1 MTILVLVES
10 PGKLKKIQSFLG
22 NDYEVMASVGH
33 IRQLPRAGLGFDIAN
48 NYSPEF
54 EIMSDKQDV
63 VKRIKARAKDADKVL
78 LMADED
84 REGESIAWHCA
95 EVCKLPANK
104 RYRATFTEITKKAI
118 TTAISNTMTN
128 NRMIDM
134 NLVYAQ
140 FARMVL
146 DKLIGYKV
154 SPLLWKEYNNYHLSC
169 GRVQSPVVR
178 LIVQRENEIAQF
190 NSESYYKLDAEFW
203 VDKKNGLKIIPTTCD
218 ENITQQLEIEQLY
231 ETCKTNP
238 NIIWNI
244 TNITT
249 TTSKRNPSPPFI
261 TSTLQQEA
269 SSRLGMSP
277 DTCMKTAQKLY
288 EAGIITYMRTDAV
301 FIAEEAQKSIKIYV
315 GNKWGDSY
323 YRRIDY
329 KSKNANS
336 QEAHEC
342 CRPVDI
348 SRESVMGIEG
358 MTTQHNRLYQLIWRR
373 TIASQMAPAD
383 IETIT
388 IKISNQIVTT
398 TGNTTTGN
406 TINKKSKSNSRNISK
421 NKSISQT
428 KLDTNNTDN
437 TDNTDN
443 TNNTTIDNINTD
455 KGNKIY
461 TFIGKFEKVLFD
473 GYLVCMNLHKSSN
486 TKKELTGNDIL
497 NNLENINDAS
507 DIDDAN
513 DIDASGS
520 DSDIDDNQKLLEK
533 PLKKSSENIEKILSK
548 LKEGSQVW
556 IKTFT
561 AIQKFTKPPHGRY
574 TEAALIKKLDDLGI
588 GRPSTYASMI
598 KKVQEEQRQYVEKKT
613 LLPKKV
619 KITQLDY
626 IFPDVIN
633 ISQRD
638 MKTEGDKNKLFPTS
652 LGIMINEYL
661 ENNFMDIINYE
672 FTATVENLLDEI
684 AQGTKIWYN
693 VVDSVY
699 IKLNPIIDQLSRAI
713 TTRKQIANTNSDNSN
728 SANTET
734 TPDTPNKRLLG
745 NHPDSGNPVYAL
757 KSRKGF
763 LICESNPDKTQSRFA
778 NFTGNFDNMTLEKA
792 LKLLIYPRALGM
804 FKDNEIIIKKAKNIY
819 ISWNGTNYSIENYF
833 KIHKDKCDFE
843 PDNITYENA
852 LEIIKYYLEMNN
864 TRAAMASQDRILND
878 DIVIKMGPFGPY
890 IKYQNSINIALSKKL
905 KENWKTITLDE
916 CLPIIEK
923 GKNKKAKQTTSKDKK
938 ESKQVKEPKEPKQV
952 KETKE
957 PKQVKTTKEPKQVKQ
972 VRKPKQKQIML
983 EL

>member
-63 VKRIKARAKDADKVL
+63 VKRIKSRAKDVDKVF

-118 TTAISNTMTN
+118 TTAISNTMVN

-203 VDKKNGLKIIPTTCD
+203 VDKKNGLKIIPGTCD
-218 ENITQQLEIEQLY
+218 ENITQQLEIETLY

-238 NIIWNI
+238 NITWNI
-244 TNITT
+244 KNITT

-277 DTCMKTAQKLY
+277 DICMKTAQKLY
-288 EAGIITYMRTDAV
+288 EAGMITYMRTDAV
-301 FIAEEAQKSIKIYV
+301 FIAEEAQKSIKIYIE
-315 GNKWGDSY
+315 NKWGDSY
-323 YRRIDY
+323 YCRMDY

-358 MTTQHNRLYQLIWRR
+358 MTIQHNRLYQLIWRR
-373 TIASQMAPAD
+373 TIASQMASAD
-383 IETIT
+383 IETQT
-388 IKISNQIVTT
+388 IKISNQIDTA
-398 TGNTTTGN
+398 TGN
-406 TINKKSKSNSRNISK
+406 TINKKSKSNSK
-421 NKSISQT
+421 NKSILQT
-428 KLDTNNTDN
+428 KQLDS
-437 TDNTDN
+437 DN
-443 TNNTTIDNINTD
+443 TNTTTDNINID
-455 KGNKIY
+455 KVNKIY

-473 GYLVCMNLHKSSN
+473 GYLVCINLHKFIN
-486 TKKELTGNDIL
+486 TNKKKLTGNNIL
-497 NNLENINDAS
+497 NDLENIDANDS
-507 DIDDAN
+507 DSSDANDSNDSSDAN
-513 DIDASGS
+513 DIGDK
-520 DSDIDDNQKLLEK
+520 QK
-533 PLKKSSENIEKILSK
+533 PLENIEKILSK

-556 IKTFT
+556 IKTFS
-561 AIQKFTKPPHGRY
+561 ASQKFTKPPHGRY

-626 IFPDVIN
+626 TFPDVIN

-661 ENNFMDIINYE
+661 EKNFMEVINYE

-699 IKLNPIIDQLSRAI
+699 IKLNPIIDQLNRAI
-713 TTRKQIANTNSDNSN
+713 TTRKQISNTNPDNTN
-728 SANTET
+728 PAN

-763 LICESNPDKTQSRFA
+763 LICESNPNKTQSRFA

-792 LKLLIYPRALGM
+792 LKLLIYPQVLGM
-804 FKDNEIIIKKAKNIY
+804 FKDNEIVIKKAKNIY
-819 ISWNGTNYSIENYF
+819 ISWNETNYSIENYF
-833 KIHKDKCDFE
+833 KIHKDKCEFE

-852 LEIIKYYLEMNN
+852 VEIIKYYLEMNN
-864 TRAAMASQDRILND
+864 TRAAMATQDRILND
-878 DIVIKMGPFGPY
+878 DVVIKMGPFGPY
-890 IKYQNSINIALSKKL
+890 IKYQNSINIALPKKL
-905 KENWKTITLDE
+905 KESWGTITLDE

-923 GKNKKAKQTTSKDKK
+923 GKNKQSKKISTSKDKK
-938 ESKQVKEPKEPKQV
+938 ETKNPKISTEQKKV
-952 KETKE
+952 
-957 PKQVKTTKEPKQVKQ
+957 KQVKQ
-972 VRKPKQKQIML
+972 VKKVKKVKQVKQPKQKQIML